1 MNICCA
7 DQDQRL
13 RDSTDFET
21 QLYLCN
27 EAFKVPSSTL
37 SKLQQNFKIHSQIL
51 TFTDSNLSL
60 KLWSW
65 NISWNFA
72 MKAANARKTEEYHQ
86 NIIFCGNKWFW
97 SPQWLD
103 WNTYHR
109 LFSSSAL
116 PLYLLF
122 ALIVILALLR
132 STLERWRAPTPPAT
146 VGSSSSGC
154 LTKLF
159 SRSRMEF
166 HLK

>member
-1 MNICCA
+1 MLTKINASGI
-7 DQDQRL
+7 QRTL
-13 RDSTDFET
+13 KHSSISATRLSRFPH
-21 QLYLCN
+21 QLFLN
-27 EAFKVPSSTL
+27 FNRT
-37 SKLQQNFKIHSQIL
+37 SKHLTF

-86 NIIFCGNKWFW
+86 DIIFCANKWFW

-116 PLYLLF
+116 PAYLLF